1 MMFDHKGIA
10 YEPYER
16 CYSLDRKEDL
26 REVNLRAEV
35 PTIVLDDGR
44 IISDSTII
52 ADEFE
57 RPDGRIHWRDSRLE
71 WPLRHGFIDAVAK
84 EYHAG

>member
-57 RPDGRIHWRDSRLE
+57 RPDAAFIGAPAGWNGRFDMASSMR
-71 WPLRHGFIDAVAK
+71 
-84 EYHAG
+84 